1 MVSVIITNNAVS
13 MGLMPEKALS
23 MKMAMVSVI
32 TMLPEDRMVPA
43 AGEAVT
49 ATETMDIAATEEAVT
64 GDNNEGIYAERTR
77 GKQGSLPV
85 F

>member
-1 MVSVIITNNAVS
+1 MVSVT
-13 MGLMPEKALS
+13 
-23 MKMAMVSVI
+23 
-32 TMLPEDRMVPA
+32 TMLPEDRTVPV
-43 AGEAVT
+43 AGEA
-49 ATETMDIAATEEAVT
+49 AMATEEAVT